1 MDYTNILYTQL
12 SKDYNCSVEEVYS
25 NDNIFTIR
33 EKIEGRRVYSNDD
46 TFFKIC
52 SIHGKLI
59 FSCADTQLLDW
70 LKDTYS
76 ETSADW
82 FANYPNL
89 RLLDNKLL
97 QFGHKI
103 EDLHH
108 FYLPRGITE
117 INHNLDLKWYNQ
129 EEILQFKGDN
139 RFKYALGF
147 WETAPDV
154 IAVASIKDNEIL
166 GLAGASADSPT
177 MWQIGIDVT
186 PQGKHLGLGTKLVT
200 ILKNEILN
208 RGILAFYGTG
218 EFHMLSQRVA
228 IQSGFIPTWAE
239 LYTSKI
245 ND

>member
-1 MDYTNILYTQL
+1 MDYINILYTQL
-12 SKDYNCSVEEVYS
+12 SKDYNCSIEEVYS
-25 NDNIFTIR
+25 SNNIFTIR
-33 EKIEGRRVYSNDD
+33 KKLDGRRVYSNDN
-46 TFFKIC
+46 TFLKIC
-52 SIHGKLI
+52 SVHGKLI
-59 FSCADTQLLDW
+59 FSCEDEIFLDW

-76 ETSADW
+76 NTNADW

-89 RLLDNKLL
+89 RLLDSKLL
-97 QFGHKI
+97 KFGHQI

-108 FYLPRGITE
+108 FYLPRGLSEDIMPVW
-117 INHNLDLKWYNQ
+117 DLKWYNQ

-147 WETAPDV
+147 WKTAPDI

-166 GLAGASADSPT
+166 GLAGASADSST

-186 PQGKHLGLGTKLVT
+186 PQGKHLGMGTYLVS

-208 RGILAFYGTG
+208 KGILPFYGTG
-218 EFHMLSQRVA
+218 EFHMLSQKVA

-239 LYTSKI
+239 LYTSKF
-245 ND
+245 

>member
-1 MDYTNILYTQL
+1 MNYTNILYEQL
-12 SKDYNCSVEEVYS
+12 SKDYNCCIDEIYS
-25 NDNIFTIR
+25 SDNVFTERKNID
-33 EKIEGRRVYSNDD
+33 GRRVYSNDD
-46 TFFKIC
+46 CILKIC
-52 SIHGKLI
+52 SVHGKLI
-59 FSCADTQLLDW
+59 FSCSDFQLLNW

-89 RLLDNKLL
+89 RLLDKKLL
-97 QFGHKI
+97 EFGHRI

-108 FYLPRGITE
+108 FYLPIGKSD
-117 INHNLDLKWYNQ
+117 INSICNVKWYNQ
-129 EEILQFKGDN
+129 EKILQFKGDN

-154 IAVASIKDNEIL
+154 IAVVGYQGDTIL
-166 GLAGASADSPT
+166 GMAGASADSST

-186 PQGKHLGLGTKLVT
+186 PQGKHLGMGTYLVS

-208 RGILAFYGTG
+208 RGVVPFYGTG

-245 ND
+245 

>member
-25 NDNIFTIR
+25 NKNLFTIR

-46 TFFKIC
+46 TFLKIC
-52 SIHGKLI
+52 SVHSKLI
-59 FSCADTQLLDW
+59 FSCADTQLLYW

-76 ETSADW
+76 QTSADW

-97 QFGHKI
+97 QFGHQI

-108 FYLPRGITE
+108 FYLPKNDI
-117 INHNLDLKWYNQ
+117 IDVNQKDLNLVWYNQ

-147 WETAPDV
+147 FETAPDV
-154 IAVASIKDNEIL
+154 IAVASIKDGEIL
-166 GLAGASADSPT
+166 GMAGASADSST

-200 ILKNEILN
+200 ILKNEILSK
-208 RGILAFYGTG
+208 GILPFYGTG

-228 IQSGFIPTWAE
+228 NQSGFIPTWAE
-239 LYTSKI
+239 LYTSKV
-245 ND
+245 